1 MGVPISD
8 LQYFFEIQMQLNNE
22 KQLNL
27 KFGNYF
33 NKFVTKHEPL
43 YTKQPISSS
52 FFDQIECF
60 FIALEVLN
68 KRLQNSF

>member
-1 MGVPISD
+1 MK
-8 LQYFFEIQMQLNNE
+8 

-52 FFDQIECF
+52 FFDQIQCF
-60 FIALEVLN
+60 FYSVGSVKQKATKFILTK
-68 KRLQNSF
+68 KRKKKRVKFQLPLKS